1 MDVSEGGISVL
12 CTVNL
17 PVRTECTVHV
27 PLPLPPNG
35 RKLLQMRAVV
45 QYGILSSSGGGFQ
58 LGMTTVQMEEAARE
72 AIRLLHQELMDSRTG
87 RRWGWPCPTARRCT

>member
-72 AIRLLHQELMDSRTG
+72 AIRLYIKN
-87 RRWGWPCPTARRCT
+87 